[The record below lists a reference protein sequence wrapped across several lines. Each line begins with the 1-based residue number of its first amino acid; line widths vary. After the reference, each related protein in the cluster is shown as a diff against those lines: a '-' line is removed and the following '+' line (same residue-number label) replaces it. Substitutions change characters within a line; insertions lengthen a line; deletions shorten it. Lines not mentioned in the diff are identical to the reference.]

1 MASPKNVFIDTNVLM
16 DVLIQREPFYMA
28 SAQIW
33 SLAEKGIVCGLISVI
48 SFNNIYYVAR
58 KQKNRRIAK
67 RILVS
72 LRDTFVPVAL
82 NEQILNQ
89 AIDAGF
95 TDFED
100 AIQYFSAVHGAAD
113 YLVSRNPK
121 HFKNVDLPILAPD
134 EFIVAL
140 GAQEK

>member
-1 MASPKNVFIDTNVLM
+1 MASLKNVFIDTSVLM

-28 SAQIW
+28 SAQVW

-48 SFNNIYYVAR
+48 SFNNIYYVVR
-58 KQKNRRIAK
+58 KQKNRRIAE
-67 RILVS
+67 RTLVN
-72 LRDTFVPVAL
+72 LRDTFVPISL
-82 NEQILNQ
+82 NKQILNQ

-95 TDFED
+95 ADFED
-100 AIQYFSAVHGAAD
+100 AIQYFSAVQGDAD

-121 HFKNVDLPILAPD
+121 HFKNVDLPILSPD

>member
-28 SAQIW
+28 SAQVW

-48 SFNNIYYVAR
+48 SFSNIYYIVR
-58 KQKNRRIAK
+58 KQKNRRIAE
-67 RILVS
+67 RTLVN
-72 LRDTFVPVAL
+72 LRDTFIPIAL
-82 NEQILNQ
+82 NKQILNQ

-100 AIQYFSAVHGAAD
+100 GIQYFSAVQGDAD

-134 EFIVAL
+134 EFIAAL
-140 GAQEK
+140 GVQDK